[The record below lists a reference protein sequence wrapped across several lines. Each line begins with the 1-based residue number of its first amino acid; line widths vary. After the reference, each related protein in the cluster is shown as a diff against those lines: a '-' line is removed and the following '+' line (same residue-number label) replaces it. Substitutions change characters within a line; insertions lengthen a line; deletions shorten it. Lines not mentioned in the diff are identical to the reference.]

1 MICLAILHGSLW
13 FFIHTRFCSSL
24 LQKTRIIYFFSKH
37 GTILPLSYLVL
48 KTVLHLSPVLL
59 NLSLLDILRIL
70 SGNSSNE
77 TISFNIQNTLQIQ
90 RSSYSRF
97 KATQLSFL
105 FLYLCPAYLRCIVR
119 WAHIPCM
126 VLVILTVPLDLMAPF
141 HIQTWE
147 KDFAV
152 KLFSVS
158 ILSTLKSVPW
168 CFSCV
173 LRNQSILGGNFFL
186 ADTFSL
192 SADEQMHC
200 GVCMV

>member
-1 MICLAILHGSLW
+1 M
-13 FFIHTRFCSSL
+13 
-24 LQKTRIIYFFSKH
+24 
-37 GTILPLSYLVL
+37 
-48 KTVLHLSPVLL
+48 
-59 NLSLLDILRIL
+59 
-70 SGNSSNE
+70 
-77 TISFNIQNTLQIQ
+77 
-90 RSSYSRF
+90 
-97 KATQLSFL
+97 
-105 FLYLCPAYLRCIVR
+105 R

-147 KDFAV
+147 KDFTV

-158 ILSTLKSVPW
+158 ILSTLKTVPW

>member
-1 MICLAILHGSLW
+1 M
-13 FFIHTRFCSSL
+13 
-24 LQKTRIIYFFSKH
+24 
-37 GTILPLSYLVL
+37 
-48 KTVLHLSPVLL
+48 
-59 NLSLLDILRIL
+59 
-70 SGNSSNE
+70 
-77 TISFNIQNTLQIQ
+77 
-90 RSSYSRF
+90 
-97 KATQLSFL
+97 
-105 FLYLCPAYLRCIVR
+105 R

-158 ILSTLKSVPW
+158 VLCKLFPGVSLVSLESVYLSD
-168 CFSCV
+168 
-173 LRNQSILGGNFFL
+173 NFFL